1 MSEQDTV
8 LDPDQ
13 FPVDPKMPKTD
24 ILLDIFSRITA
35 MSDAIHHPQG
45 TLQLRLQAQEDIAM
59 RRNMAQMNILRNI
72 LDEVL
77 AIKAHLTEVDEAV
90 EVHGAQITMI
100 NKHQEIQ

>member
-1 MSEQDTV
+1 MNNDTV

-13 FPVDPKMPKTD
+13 FPMDPKMPNGD

-45 TLQLRLQAQEDIAM
+45 TLQIRLQAQEDLAI
-59 RRNMAQMNILRNI
+59 RRNMAQMTILRKI
-72 LDEVL
+72 LAEVMD
-77 AIKAHLTEVDEAV
+77 IKAHLTEVDETV
-90 EVHGAQITMI
+90 EVHGTQLTLL

>member
-1 MSEQDTV
+1 MNNDTV

-45 TLQLRLQAQEDIAM
+45 TLQLRLQAQ
-59 RRNMAQMNILRNI
+59 MNILRQI
-72 LDEVL
+72 LNEVNV
-77 AIKAHLTEVDEAV
+77 IKAHLTEVDETV
-90 EVHGAQITMI
+90 DVHGAQLTLL
-100 NKHQEIQ
+100 NRHPEIQ